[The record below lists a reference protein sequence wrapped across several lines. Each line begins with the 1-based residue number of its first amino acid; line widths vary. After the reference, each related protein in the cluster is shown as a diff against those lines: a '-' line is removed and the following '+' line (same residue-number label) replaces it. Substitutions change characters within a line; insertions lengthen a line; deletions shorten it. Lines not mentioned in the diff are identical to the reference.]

1 MSKIRRLR
9 EKRHLT
15 QAEMAD
21 YLGMSLANYGKKENN
36 QIRFSINE
44 AKKLSDF
51 FGLSIEQIFF
61 DENSQKLR
69 EEFPRR
75 EVKSSVRD
83 NRGRRKSSA

>member
-44 AKKLSDF
+44 AKRLSDF

-61 DENSQKLR
+61 DDKFSEI
-69 EEFPRR
+69 ERR
-75 EVKSSVRD
+75 VPPE
-83 NRGRRKSSA
+83 RR

>member
-9 EKRHLT
+9 EDNNLT
-15 QAEMAD
+15 QAQMAN

-61 DENSQKLR
+61 DDKFSKIERRVSHLLAPKGG
-69 EEFPRR
+69 EEQCSR
-75 EVKSSVRD
+75 
-83 NRGRRKSSA
+83 

>member
-61 DENSQKLR
+61 DDKFWEIERRVPQKGGGEQCSR
-69 EEFPRR
+69 
-75 EVKSSVRD
+75 
-83 NRGRRKSSA
+83 

>member
-1 MSKIRRLR
+1 MSKIRRLI
-9 EKRHLT
+9 EDNNLT
-15 QAEMAD
+15 QAQMAN

-61 DENSQKLR
+61 DDKFSKIERRVPHLLPPKGG
-69 EEFPRR
+69 EEQCSR
-75 EVKSSVRD
+75 
-83 NRGRRKSSA
+83 

>member
-44 AKKLSDF
+44 AKRLSDF

-61 DENSQKLR
+61 DDKFSNFEN
-69 EEFPRR
+69 EFSKKPTTSP
-75 EVKSSVRD
+75 E
-83 NRGRRKSSA
+83 GR

>member
-61 DENSQKLR
+61 DDKFSEIERRVPQKGG
-69 EEFPRR
+69 EEQCSR
-75 EVKSSVRD
+75 
-83 NRGRRKSSA
+83 

>member
-9 EKRHLT
+9 EKQHLT

-44 AKKLSDF
+44 AKRLSDF

-61 DENSQKLR
+61 DDKFSKLEN
-69 EEFPRR
+69 EFSKKPKK
-75 EVKSSVRD
+75 EIT
-83 NRGRRKSSA
+83 NNAQ

>member
-9 EKRHLT
+9 EDNNLT
-15 QAEMAD
+15 QAQMAN

-61 DENSQKLR
+61 DDKFSKFENKFSKKPKKEITNNAQ
-69 EEFPRR
+69 
-75 EVKSSVRD
+75 
-83 NRGRRKSSA
+83 

>member
-44 AKKLSDF
+44 AKRLSDF

-61 DENSQKLR
+61 DDKFSKFEN
-69 EEFPRR
+69 EFSKKPKK
-75 EVKSSVRD
+75 EIT
-83 NRGRRKSSA
+83 NNAQ

>member
-9 EKRHLT
+9 EDNNLT
-15 QAEMAD
+15 QAQMAN

-44 AKKLSDF
+44 AKRLSDF

-61 DENSQKLR
+61 DYKFSKGEN
-69 EEFPRR
+69 EFSKKPTTSL
-75 EVKSSVRD
+75 E
-83 NRGRRKSSA
+83 GR

>member
-1 MSKIRRLR
+1 MSNIRRLR

-44 AKKLSDF
+44 AKRLSDF

-61 DENSQKLR
+61 DDKFSKFEN
-69 EEFPRR
+69 EFSKKPKK
-75 EVKSSVRD
+75 EIT
-83 NRGRRKSSA
+83 NNAQ

>member
-9 EKRHLT
+9 EDNNLT
-15 QAEMAD
+15 QAQMAN

-61 DENSQKLR
+61 DDKVSKIERRVSQKGG
-69 EEFPRR
+69 EEQCSR
-75 EVKSSVRD
+75 
-83 NRGRRKSSA
+83 

>member
-44 AKKLSDF
+44 AKRLSDF

-61 DENSQKLR
+61 DDKFSKFEN
-69 EEFPRR
+69 EFSKKPTTSL
-75 EVKSSVRD
+75 E
-83 NRGRRKSSA
+83 GR

>member
-9 EKRHLT
+9 EDNNLT
-15 QAEMAD
+15 QAQMAN

-61 DENSQKLR
+61 DDKFSKLEN
-69 EEFPRR
+69 EFSKKPKK
-75 EVKSSVRD
+75 EIT
-83 NRGRRKSSA
+83 NNAQ

>member
-9 EKRHLT
+9 EDNNLT
-15 QAEMAD
+15 QAQMAN

-61 DENSQKLR
+61 DDKVSKIERRVSHLFPPKGG
-69 EEFPRR
+69 EEQCSR
-75 EVKSSVRD
+75 
-83 NRGRRKSSA
+83 

>member
-44 AKKLSDF
+44 AKRLSDF

-61 DENSQKLR
+61 DDKFSEIERRVPQKGD
-69 EEFPRR
+69 EEQCSR
-75 EVKSSVRD
+75 
-83 NRGRRKSSA
+83 

>member
-9 EKRHLT
+9 EDNNLT
-15 QAEMAD
+15 QAQMAN

-44 AKKLSDF
+44 AKRLSDF

-61 DENSQKLR
+61 DDNFSKFENGFSK
-69 EEFPRR
+69 
-75 EVKSSVRD
+75 KSKKEIT
-83 NRGRRKSSA
+83 NNAQ

>member
-9 EKRHLT
+9 EDNNLT
-15 QAEMAD
+15 QAQMAN

-44 AKKLSDF
+44 AKRLSDF

-61 DENSQKLR
+61 DDKFSKFENGFSK
-69 EEFPRR
+69 
-75 EVKSSVRD
+75 KSKKEIT
-83 NRGRRKSSA
+83 NNAQ

>member
-44 AKKLSDF
+44 AKRLSDF

-61 DENSQKLR
+61 DDKFSKFEN
-69 EEFPRR
+69 EFSKKPTTSP
-75 EVKSSVRD
+75 E
-83 NRGRRKSSA
+83 GR